1 MRWMAGLK
9 GKTLALTWRGDLVM
23 VVGEAK
29 SILLRI
35 SDSASPRNAR

>member
-1 MRWMAGLK
+1 MVALK

-23 VVGEAK
+23 VVGEGK

-35 SDSASPRNAR
+35 SDSAPPRNGR